1 MSKFRALS
9 IFLAIAYATIF
20 PLPCLAETP
29 HEALIR
35 AGEAMNVGDGST
47 FQSVVDLDSIIGKTL
62 DAFIEETAKP
72 DNKNFIPKA
81 VVFIF
86 SQAADPGFKGQTM
99 RRLMTSE
106 AKAFVLNGVTSGA
119 FAGKK
124 LKSGSAEGILA
135 PLLTNVSMG
144 RKEIRGIGDGRSDGE
159 DFILPFYLHDY
170 GNDQDYAVVGRFHP
184 DGDSWKL
191 TAIENLPQIFE
202 QLRREAQGF

>member
-1 MSKFRALS
+1 MSYFRVLLILLVIGRAF
-9 IFLAIAYATIF
+9 IFAGSSF
-20 PLPCLAETP
+20 AETP

-35 AGEAMNVGDGST
+35 AAEAMDSGDGST
-47 FQSVVDLDSIIGKTL
+47 FQSLVDLDSVIGKTL

-72 DNKNFIPKA
+72 DNKKILPQA
-81 VVFIF
+81 VIFIF

-124 LKSGSAEGILA
+124 LKSGSEAGILA

-144 RKEIRGIGDGRSDGE
+144 RKEIRGVGDGRPDGE

-202 QLRREAQGF
+202 QLRREALAF